1 MTQIVNTL
9 AEVSERYDAL
19 FVDLWGCVHNGIA
32 AFPEAVAALRSYR
45 QSGGAVVLLT
55 NAPRP
60 RESVAAQIKGL
71 GVPDDCYDTI
81 TTSGDSARAAMFR
94 GAVGSKVYFMGQIER
109 DESFFQP
116 LNIIEEPVQIE
127 RVPLDQA
134 EGIVCCG
141 PTDPMADP
149 DVNRADFLY
158 AKQKGLKLLCANPDI
173 VVDRGEVREW
183 CAGALA
189 NLYQEMGGE
198 SLFFGKPHPPIYD
211 LAYRRLAALGKSV
224 NADAI
229 LAIGDGPHTDID
241 GAMGENLDS
250 MFISGGLAAQETGTI
265 TQPDPDRLV
274 KYLQSETISPTYTIG
289 FLR

>member
-158 AKQKGLKLLCANPDI
+158 AKQKGLKLL
-173 VVDRGEVREW
+173 
-183 CAGALA
+183 
-189 NLYQEMGGE
+189 
-198 SLFFGKPHPPIYD
+198 
-211 LAYRRLAALGKSV
+211 
-224 NADAI
+224 
-229 LAIGDGPHTDID
+229 
-241 GAMGENLDS
+241 
-250 MFISGGLAAQETGTI
+250 
-265 TQPDPDRLV
+265 
-274 KYLQSETISPTYTIG
+274 
-289 FLR
+289 